1 MARRRVLQ
9 FRTDRREKPARIDG
23 RLAHAFSQRG
33 RVAWR
38 LIDEL
43 GALQVCDIQS
53 PETPHDAWQV
63 VLWLDDVPQ
72 FTRVCAGQDEAEF
85 VARSLMEDQLL
96 GGAQPVGLL
105 RAMR

>member
-9 FRTDRREKPARIDG
+9 FRTDRRDQPARIFD
-23 RLAHAFSQRG
+23 RLSHTFSQRG

-38 LIDEL
+38 LIDET
-43 GALQVCDIQS
+43 GCLQVCDIQS
-53 PETPHDAWQV
+53 PETTHDAWRV
-63 VLWLDDVPQ
+63 VLWLEDVPQ

-105 RAMR
+105 RAIR